1 MEENRMSVKERVMEI
16 LNREFDIDKNTD
28 ISQTLLKV
36 GIDSIRLMMLIVN
49 LEEEF
54 GFEFD
59 DTVMLGEIET
69 ISELCAVVE
78 EKAN

>member
-1 MEENRMSVKERVMEI
+1 MSVKERVMEI